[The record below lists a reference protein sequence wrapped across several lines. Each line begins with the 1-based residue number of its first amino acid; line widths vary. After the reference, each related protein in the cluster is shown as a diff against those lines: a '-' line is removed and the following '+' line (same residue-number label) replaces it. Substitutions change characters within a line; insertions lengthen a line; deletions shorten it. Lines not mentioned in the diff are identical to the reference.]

1 MKRLLLA
8 TGLLILIPLRAMAGE
23 QTTTL
28 AVERMTYALC
38 PVAVRKAVEGVDGVI
53 DVSVDFDA
61 KQAIVRFTDAVTTI
75 EKIAEASTNAGYPA
89 RKVD

>member
-1 MKRLLLA
+1 MKWLLLA

-28 AVERMTYALC
+28 AVERMTCALC
-38 PVAVRKAVEGVDGVI
+38 PITVRKAMGGVDGVI
-53 DVSVDFDA
+53 DVSVDFDT
-61 KQAIVRFTDAVTTI
+61 KQAIVRFDDAVTTI
-75 EKIAEASTNAGYPA
+75 EKIAEASANAGYPA